1 MRHKSSSIV
10 SIVANHFPGGFSM
23 KKSQLYVAA
32 LAATLSLAVAPAH
45 AAIVAQ
51 WTFETS
57 VPTTAGP
64 LAPEVGSGAALGYHA
79 GATTYSNPVGNGSL
93 ESFSSTAWAVG
104 DYYQFSTSLTGFGGV
119 TLSWDQTSS
128 STGPRDFLLAYST
141 DGTTF
146 TDFASYSVL
155 ANSSPVAW
163 SSTTPHP
170 EHSFSFDL
178 SAISALDNATM
189 AYYRLIDSST
199 VAANGLAVQSGGTDR
214 VDNFT
219 ISATSLA
226 PAEVPLPGAL
236 LLMGSGLGLF
246 GVMGRRRRA

>member
-1 MRHKSSSIV
+1 
-10 SIVANHFPGGFSM
+10 M

-32 LAATLSLAVAPAH
+32 LAASLSLAVAPAH

-57 VPTTAGP
+57 LPTTAGAF
-64 LAPEVGSGAALGYHA
+64 APEVGTGTALGYHA
-79 GATTYSNPVGNGSL
+79 GEATVYSNPVGNGSA
-93 ESFSSTAWAVG
+93 ESFSSNTWAVG
-104 DYYQFSTSLTGFGGV
+104 DYYQFSTSLTGLGGV

-146 TDFASYSVL
+146 TDFAGYSVL
-155 ANSSPVAW
+155 ANSSPIAW
-163 SSTTPHP
+163 SATTPHP

-189 AYYRLIDSST
+189 AYYRLIDNST
-199 VAANGLAVQSGGTDR
+199 VAANGLAVATAGTDR

-219 ISATSLA
+219 ISAESLP
-226 PAEVPLPGAL
+226 PAEVPVPGAL

-246 GVMGRRRRA
+246 GFMGRRRHA